1 MVRDWVGG
9 SAIIAPMGDL
19 AASDINHAHP
29 EHLLGLAVE
38 RVYAAFA
45 SHSLGAAMPVWRQ
58 DVTASDVAA
67 LSGPVRDV
75 DPEAIDRWLPHAVTT
90 WGTADDLRALL
101 PRVLELFAAGRLS
114 TSPEVLFTKVR
125 LAGVTSWTVE
135 EQAAVEDLI
144 TAVWLA
150 GLAAH
155 PSASGHPAWRLLVG
169 LAELGDEL
177 SPFLDDWLL
186 MLGSAAPERA
196 TARHH
201 LRDLVAAVERHKA
214 AGGGVASLFWTPR
227 PTEVARLE
235 TWLASPFTTSQL
247 ADAP

>member
-1 MVRDWVGG
+1 MATVGDVAEDSTTHG
-9 SAIIAPMGDL
+9 R
-19 AASDINHAHP
+19 P
-29 EHLLGLAVE
+29 EHLVDLALE

-45 SHSLGAAMPVWRQ
+45 NHELGPAMRVWRL
-58 DVTASDVAA
+58 DVTEADVAA
-67 LSGPVRDV
+67 LSGPLRGITA
-75 DPEAIDRWLPHAVTT
+75 EAVDRWLPHAVTT

-101 PRVLELFAAGRLS
+101 PRVLELFASGQLA
-114 TSPEVLFTKVR
+114 TSPEVLFTKLR
-125 LAGVTSWTVE
+125 LAGVHTWTVE

-150 GLAAH
+150 GLVTD
-155 PSASGHPAWRLLVG
+155 PSPTGHPAWRVLVG

-196 TARHH
+196 TARRH
-201 LRDLVAAVERHKA
+201 LQDLVAAVERQERIGA
-214 AGGGVASLFWTPR
+214 GVAGLFWSPR

-235 TWLASPFTTSQL
+235 TWLSSPFTTSQL
-247 ADAP
+247 DAD

>member
-1 MVRDWVGG
+1 MTG
-9 SAIIAPMGDL
+9 MGDS
-19 AASDINHAHP
+19 AVDHATHGHP
-29 EHLLGLAVE
+29 EHLLELALE

-45 SHSLGAAMPVWRQ
+45 PHSLGGAMQVWRP
-58 DVTASDVAA
+58 DVTAGDVAA
-67 LSGPVRDV
+67 LSGPRREVT
-75 DPEAIDRWLPHAVTT
+75 PEAIDRWLPHAVTT

-101 PRVLELFAAGRLS
+101 PRALELFAAGRLT

-125 LAGVTSWTVE
+125 LAGVATWTVE

-150 GLAAH
+150 TLVTH
-155 PSASGHPAWRLLVG
+155 PSATGHPAWRLLVG

-201 LRDLVAAVERHKA
+201 LQDLVAAVGRQRA
-214 AGGGVASLFWTPR
+214 IGDGIAGLFWSPH
-227 PTEVARLE
+227 PDEVARLE
-235 TWLASPFTTSQL
+235 IWLASPFTTSQL
-247 ADAP
+247 SA

>member
-1 MVRDWVGG
+1 
-9 SAIIAPMGDL
+9 MGDL
-19 AASDINHAHP
+19 AAGNTTHGHP
-29 EHLLGLAVE
+29 EHLLELAVA

-45 SHSLGAAMPVWRQ
+45 DHSLGAAMPVWRQ
-58 DVTASDVAA
+58 DVTASDVAG
-67 LSGPVRDV
+67 LSGPVRGIA
-75 DPEAIDRWLPHAVTT
+75 PEAIDRWLPHAVTT

-125 LAGVTSWTVE
+125 LAAVTTWTVE

-150 GLAAH
+150 GLASH
-155 PSASGHPAWRLLVG
+155 PSTNGHPAWRLLVG

-201 LRDLVAAVERHKA
+201 LRDLVAAVARQTA
-214 AGGGVASLFWTPR
+214 IGSGVAGLFWTTR
-227 PTEVARLE
+227 PAEVARLE
-235 TWLASPFTTSQL
+235 TWLASPFTSSQL
-247 ADAP
+247 VEAS

>member
-1 MVRDWVGG
+1 
-9 SAIIAPMGDL
+9 MGDV
-19 AASDINHAHP
+19 AAGETTHGHP
-29 EHLLGLAVE
+29 GHLLSLALE

-45 SHSLGAAMPVWRQ
+45 PHSLGAAMPVWRPDITAA
-58 DVTASDVAA
+58 DVTA
-67 LSGPVRDV
+67 LSGPLRSVA
-75 DPEAIDRWLPHAVTT
+75 PEAIDRWLPHAVTT
-90 WGTADDLRALL
+90 WGTPDDLRALL

-196 TARHH
+196 PARAH
-201 LRDLVAAVERHKA
+201 LRDLVAAVARRAA
-214 AGGGVASLFWTPR
+214 AGGVAGLFWTPR
-227 PTEVARLE
+227 PVEVARLE

-247 ADAP
+247 TDAP